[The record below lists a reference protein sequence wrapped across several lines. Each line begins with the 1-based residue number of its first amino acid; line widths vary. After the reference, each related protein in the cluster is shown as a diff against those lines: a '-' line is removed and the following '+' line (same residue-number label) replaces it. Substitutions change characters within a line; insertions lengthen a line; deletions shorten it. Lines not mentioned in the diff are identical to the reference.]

1 MEPPSFALSL
11 LLCLAALLLCGV
23 SLAALVKLRSR
34 PWRLKLFPVLAPL
47 VQVLMLLL
55 SCAVFLSSHRFSYE
69 MLALA
74 AIVAAFA
81 CVATDVALL
90 RSTLEAAEAEL
101 SANRAHV
108 ASEQAWAQRLHAE
121 RARGEVRRVD
131 SVREEIAADLR
142 ALCEKM
148 DKGDFSEA
156 EADLLAAERRLP
168 RRRLI
173 CGHLEVSALLELKRA
188 ECEEAG
194 VRCSFDVRLPADV
207 GVSAVDLCSLFSNMI
222 DNALNAASC
231 ARGEARFVEA
241 KARCD
246 LGLLIL
252 SVRNGLADEGAGS
265 GAASIRD
272 EKPACA
278 SLAGDGRVSG
288 VVSAADSVSQTVFQA
303 GDGRVSGMVQIAG
316 ANRTASP
323 AEDDVS
329 PSEGAA
335 SPAED
340 GAPLSSAGRAAD
352 ASSAAGGSRFAEGEE
367 NRSPVRRVD
376 GHGWGTGILEELAKR
391 YGGSF
396 KTECRDG
403 IWIATAVLELP

>member
-108 ASEQAWAQRLHAE
+108 ASEQARAQRLHAE
-121 RARGEVRRVD
+121 RAGGEVRRVD
-131 SVREEIAADLR
+131 SVREEMAADLR

-288 VVSAADSVSQTVFQA
+288 
-303 GDGRVSGMVQIAG
+303 MVPIAG

-323 AEDDVS
+323 AEGDVP

-352 ASSAAGGSRFAEGEE
+352 ASSAAGGLRFAEGEE

-376 GHGWGTGILEELAKR
+376 GHGWGTGILEELAKH

>member
-1 MEPPSFALSL
+1 MESPSFALPL
-11 LLCLAALLLCGV
+11 LICLAAVLLCGV
-23 SLAALVKLRSR
+23 SLAALIKLRSR

-47 VQVLMLLL
+47 VQALMLLL

-74 AIVAAFA
+74 AIVVAFA

-108 ASEQAWAQRLHAE
+108 ASEQARAQRLHAE
-121 RARGEVRRVD
+121 RAGGEVRRVD
-131 SVREEIAADLR
+131 SVREEMAADLR

-148 DKGDFSEA
+148 DRGDFSEA
-156 EADLLAAERRLP
+156 GADLLAAERRLP
-168 RRRLI
+168 RRGSI
-173 CGHLEVSALLELKRA
+173 CGHLEANALLELKQA
-188 ECEEAG
+188 ECEEAD

-207 GVSAVDLCSLFSNMI
+207 DVSAVDLCSLFSNMI

-231 ARGEARFVEA
+231 AQGEARFVEV

-252 SVRNGLADEGAGS
+252 SVRNGLAD
-265 GAASIRD
+265 
-272 EKPACA
+272 
-278 SLAGDGRVSG
+278 
-288 VVSAADSVSQTVFQA
+288 
-303 GDGRVSGMVQIAG
+303 
-316 ANRTASP
+316 
-323 AEDDVS
+323 
-329 PSEGAA
+329 
-335 SPAED
+335 D

-352 ASSAAGGSRFAEGEE
+352 ASSVAGGSRFAEEE
-367 NRSPVRRVD
+367 EGRSPVRRVD
-376 GHGWGTGILEELAKR
+376 GHGWGTGILEDLTKR

-396 KTECRDG
+396 KTERRDG
-403 IWIATAVLELP
+403 VWTATAVLELP